1 MRYSI
6 VDMLGFMGV
15 KTDTRARMI
24 TSASML
30 LREKGVAGTTVAGV
44 LEHSGGPRGSV
55 RFHFPGGRQEILTE
69 ALREAGDAV
78 TARLRLLAEGGAS
91 PAEIF
96 AAMCDHY
103 AQQLEATDFAAGCPV
118 WAVVQED
125 PADLVLGEIARGII
139 DDWVAAL
146 DASLAPAGAAAPVED
161 EPADLAAWAVGS
173 LEGAIS
179 LSRLQRSRR
188 PIDVARSQVTRVLAG

>member
-1 MRYSI
+1 
-6 VDMLGFMGV
+6 
-15 KTDTRARMI
+15 
-24 TSASML
+24 ML

-78 TARLRLLAEGGAS
+78 TVRLRALADEGAS
-91 PAEIF
+91 PAEVF

-103 AQQLEATDFAAGCPV
+103 ARQLEATDYAAGCPV

-125 PADLVLGEIARGII
+125 PTDPELGAIARGILE
-139 DDWVAAL
+139 DWVAAL
-146 DASLAPAGAAAPVED
+146 GAPED
-161 EPADLAAWAVGS
+161 VATWAIGS
-173 LEGAIS
+173 LEGAIA
-179 LSRLQRSRR
+179 LARLQGTTR
-188 PIDVARSQVTRVLAG
+188 PITVARDQIVPLLSGRRAAR